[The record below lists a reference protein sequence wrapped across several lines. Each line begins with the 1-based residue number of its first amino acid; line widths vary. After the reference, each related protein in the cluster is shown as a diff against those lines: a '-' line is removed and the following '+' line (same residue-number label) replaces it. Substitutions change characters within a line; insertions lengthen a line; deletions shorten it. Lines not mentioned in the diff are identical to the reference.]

1 MILKLAFSGLII
13 IFYVYENESFTTRTL
28 YNERRKTADLRHIQ
42 QLMTAPTSYGIL
54 AQAPDRK
61 IITKTFNR
69 YCQCLSAPLQRQL
82 IISIVSIR
90 KGYIAITLTVNK
102 EHFVYY
108 NFN

>member
-28 YNERRKTADLRHIQ
+28 LDERRKSAYLRYIQ
-42 QLMTAPTSYGIL
+42 QLMAAPTSYGIL

-82 IISIVSIR
+82 IISIVNIR
-90 KGYIAITLTVNK
+90 RGYIAITLTVNK
-102 EHFVYY
+102 EHFVCY